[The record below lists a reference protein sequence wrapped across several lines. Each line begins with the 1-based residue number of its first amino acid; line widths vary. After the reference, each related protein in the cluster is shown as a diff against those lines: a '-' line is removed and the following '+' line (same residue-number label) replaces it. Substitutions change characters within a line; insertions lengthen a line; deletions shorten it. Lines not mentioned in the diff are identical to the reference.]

1 MSDKASLP
9 EALEGLRQAEKQL
22 RWITYAK
29 EIIKAAQE
37 SEARRDAAKVECEQ
51 LVKEHKELKE
61 QHEKLRLSVA
71 ELFSREEVAAKKAEQ
86 EEKHL
91 ASVEQEVLQEVE
103 KANETA
109 KKLHDQFIEHLN
121 KSMDEKQDEV
131 DAHAAKLNESIALLE
146 EKKSAIE
153 ADIVE
158 LSKKWS

>member
-1 MSDKASLP
+1 MSDLST
-9 EALEGLRQAEKQL
+9 ALEGLRQAEKQL
-22 RWITYAK
+22 QWVK
-29 EIIKAAQE
+29 FSQEIIRAAQDAE
-37 SEARRDAAKVECEQ
+37 KLRDAAWVEYEK
-51 LVKEHKELKE
+51 LIVDFKSLKE
-61 QHEKLRLSVA
+61 QHEKLRLSVS
-71 ELFSREEVAAKKAEQ
+71 ELFQKEAEAAKKAEL

>member
-1 MSDKASLP
+1 MSNLSS
-9 EALEGLRQAEKQL
+9 ALEGLRQAEKQL
-22 RWITYAK
+22 QWVKYAQD
-29 EIIKAAQE
+29 IIDAAQDAE
-37 SEARRDAAKVECEQ
+37 NRKNAAKLEFDK
-51 LVKEHKELKE
+51 LTADHKALKE
-61 QHEKLRLSVA
+61 QHEKLRLSVS
-71 ELFSREEVAAKKAEQ
+71 ELFQKEAEAAKKAEL

-158 LSKKWS
+158 ISKKWS